1 MKMNIFYFF
10 AFILLST
17 LFSCSGGPANDPR
30 SIYTYQTMQTEMLIP
45 SGKLAENI
53 SIVKEISEDKSEP
66 YMQQWAINALLNI
79 NKMEKSAGETLKL
92 IEDAKR
98 LLFLQMGENL
108 NIDDKAS
115 IRYQK
120 FDIRFPLYPA
130 RYDLSKVKNNETTD
144 ILSPDG
150 TFAKKIQSS
159 IKQLRKVL
167 TETAGFHEDRF
178 THEKLNY
185 FKDPNIN
192 TFSSRI
198 DLRKQIEKSNGFKHV
213 ALDDQELILRIY
225 EQISYT
231 PEFWNTSFGENIS
244 WLEAFGFLIS
254 LQSNILN
261 ATNEAVTCIQYTYGS
276 CGCIDIANFIP
287 LVTGEERLLQG
298 QNPRFEV
305 LMAGI
310 MSHKTPIFE
319 VNGAKIIHVRDGV
332 ATITAEMGT
341 DQEKTITG
349 TLTIFNKSGIPKTY
363 PWKKTFYRE
372 PN

>member
-1 MKMNIFYFF
+1 MKMNFSYLYII
-10 AFILLST
+10 AIIPLV
-17 LFSCSGGPANDPR
+17 FSCSSGPANDPR
-30 SIYTYQTMQTEMLIP
+30 TIYTYQTMQTEMLIP

-66 YMQQWAINALLNI
+66 DMQKWAINALLNI
-79 NKMEKSAGETLKL
+79 YKMEKTAGEAIQI
-92 IEDAKR
+92 IEDTKR
-98 LLFLQMGENL
+98 LLFLQMGENIT
-108 NIDDKAS
+108 IDDKTS

-120 FDIRFPLYPA
+120 FDIRFPLHPA

-144 ILSPDG
+144 VLSPDG
-150 TFAKKIQSS
+150 AFAKKIQSK
-159 IKQLRKVL
+159 IKQLRTVL
-167 TETAGFHEDRF
+167 TETPGFHEDRF

-192 TFSSRI
+192 KFSSRI
-198 DLRKQIEKSNGFKHV
+198 DLRKQIEQSNGFKHV

-231 PEFWNTSFGENIS
+231 PEFWETSFGENIS

-276 CGCIDIANFIP
+276 CGCIDIANFVP
-287 LVTGEERLLQG
+287 VVTGEERLLSG

-319 VNGAKIIHVRDGV
+319 VKGGKIIHVRDGV
-332 ATITAEMGT
+332 ATITADMGK